1 MKRILM
7 LSAALVLGGLVLRRS
22 SKETQ
27 RLQAIS
33 ERLQEQIL
41 IASNRLDKAQVRA
54 DSQRKNLDRQMIE
67 SDSTVSELA
76 DLGRRRSRSSASEES
91 ADAHPPSDLPAWDPD
106 SPHIWVDKRLFQG
119 LHLYVFL
126 PDGSLTPVATEILA
140 LDKPKANQLGETLR
154 QIVSDH
160 RHQET
165 ARARVEQE
173 HLPDIAKYEGQKFTL
188 RVDPPTENSANL
200 RAEFETALAENLGT
214 QRYRLIAGSI
224 SNGLSAIFGV
234 QQSRAR
240 ITSFVRLPDGQF
252 RMAEEGGRIPWATGP
267 LDIRSFVPKHLH
279 SFIPDDFLR
288 NPAKPPGP

>member
-76 DLGRRRSRSSASEES
+76 ELGRRRSRSSASEES
-91 ADAHPPSDLPAWDPD
+91 ADAHPPAELPAWDPD
-106 SPHIWVDKRLFQG
+106 SPHIWVDKGLFQR
-119 LHLYVFL
+119 LHLHVFL

-154 QIVSDH
+154 KIVSNH
-160 RHQET
+160 RYQET
-165 ARARVEQE
+165 TRARVEQE

-188 RVDPPTENSANL
+188 RVDPPPENSANFK
-200 RAEFETALAENLGT
+200 AEFETALTENLGT
-214 QRYRLIAGSI
+214 QRYQLIAGSI

>member
-1 MKRILM
+1 M

-91 ADAHPPSDLPAWDPD
+91 ADAHPPAELPAWDPD

-140 LDKPKANQLGETLR
+140 LDKPKANQLSEILR
-154 QIVSDH
+154 RIVSDH

-165 ARARVEQE
+165 TRARVEQE

-188 RVDPPTENSANL
+188 RVDPPPENSANFK
-200 RAEFETALAENLGT
+200 AEFETALTENLGDST
-214 QRYRLIAGSI
+214 LPAHRWI
-224 SNGLSAIFGV
+224 N
-234 QQSRAR
+234 QQWVVRNLRCPAEQGQDHVVR
-240 ITSFVRLPDGQF
+240 TSPRWAVPHGRGRWPDTLGDRPPRHQVICPE
-252 RMAEEGGRIPWATGP
+252 A
-267 LDIRSFVPKHLH
+267 
-279 SFIPDDFLR
+279 
-288 NPAKPPGP
+288 PALFHPG